1 MTRTTERDMLKNTW
15 SKYDCTFSTKP
26 AKWYNIMFINIFLQY
41 SFVIQ
46 KIQNYSNFE
55 FLWITKLFINKR
67 PKGHTA
73 HLSNNSCNRSGQLY
87 GIKYKT
93 YEQFNKVD
101 LV

>member
-15 SKYDCTFSTKP
+15 SKYDCTFSTKS
-26 AKWYNIMFINIFLQY
+26 AKWYNIMFINIFFQY

-46 KIQNYSNFE
+46 KFQNYNNFE

-73 HLSNNSCNRSGQLY
+73 YLATIAVTDQVSFMESNIKHLDNLIQ
-87 GIKYKT
+87 
-93 YEQFNKVD
+93 
-101 LV
+101 

>member
-1 MTRTTERDMLKNTW
+1 MVYYYVH
-15 SKYDCTFSTKP
+15 KY
-26 AKWYNIMFINIFLQY
+26 FLQY

-55 FLWITKLFINKR
+55 LLWITKLFINKR

-73 HLSNNSCNRSGQLY
+73 YLSNNSYNRSGQIY

-93 YEQFNKVD
+93 SG
-101 LV
+101 